1 MLVKI
6 HLIQI
11 AVWERTDVRPYIG
24 PRPPDS
30 TTAQLHDRA
39 TAPQHK
45 STTSRTS
52 PLHSS
57 GEEAIPWMRLWVGP
71 MKITDQRRIGFSGQE
86 LFDDRFIF
94 LRFRRTS

>member
-30 TTAQLHDRA
+30 TTAQLHDR
-39 TAPQHK
+39 TK
-45 STTSRTS
+45 
-52 PLHSS
+52 
-57 GEEAIPWMRLWVGP
+57 
-71 MKITDQRRIGFSGQE
+71 RIGVTDSH
-86 LFDDRFIF
+86 
-94 LRFRRTS
+94 